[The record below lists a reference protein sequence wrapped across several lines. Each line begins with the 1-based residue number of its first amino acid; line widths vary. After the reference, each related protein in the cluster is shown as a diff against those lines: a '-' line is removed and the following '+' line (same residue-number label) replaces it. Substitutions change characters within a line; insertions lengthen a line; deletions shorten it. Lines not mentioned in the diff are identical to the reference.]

1 MSYSGQV
8 QTLRQQMAEMRDQ
21 MLMLEKNSVD
31 VGRNPGKAMRQ
42 YGNEKLDSMFDVL
55 ENQIQLRFEEISQQR
70 GNLEKQEVDVNSQI
84 YDQQMRQVRLKQDV
98 YDQRCLV
105 EDLENDSRL
114 LMERIAG
121 VKDSKL
127 QLQQRIELVTS
138 DFV

>member
-1 MSYSGQV
+1 LSYSGQV

-127 QLQQRIELVTS
+127 QLQ
-138 DFV
+138 